1 MTLHELVERLADL
14 SEDATLFVERIDG
27 SFTPL
32 SRAAQVVIPEEMT
45 AKPIREVA
53 AQLAPG
59 LEYFLEVFIIR
70 EVLEDW
76 IENTVGSRPS
86 LEQALERVIYYA
98 ENDA

>member
-1 MTLHELVERLADL
+1 MTLCELIENVADL
-14 SEDATLFVERIDG
+14 PEDATLFVERIGG

-32 SRAAQVVIPEEMT
+32 SRAVPVVIPDDMT
-45 AKPIREVA
+45 TKPIREVA

-59 LEYFLEVFIIR
+59 LEYFLEVLIIR

-76 IENTVGSRPS
+76 AQNASANRPA
-86 LEQALERVIYYA
+86 LQQALERVIYYA